1 MEHEL
6 ALNILLII
14 GFLTVSV
21 ISSILLKKIHFP
33 YTIGL
38 VVIGFIAGQVAV
50 KLDYQ
55 RLIHLDLTPATI
67 LYLILPTLIYDAA
80 INMDIKAL
88 RKNIVPILLLA
99 VLGLLLSAG
108 IIGGTLNHFT
118 SIGIGAALLFGALIS
133 ATDPVAVISLF
144 SEIGAPRRLVTLVDG
159 ESIFNDATAIVL
171 FTIVLSAIHSGID
184 TVHTLF
190 LNSVVSFLLV
200 MLGGLLTGAVIGCLG
215 AMVIR
220 AQKHNSILQITIS
233 LIMAY
238 ISFIAAD
245 QLHVSGVM
253 STMAAGIMVSLLTDN
268 LITHDNHHFMEN
280 FWQFF
285 SFVANSFVFL
295 LLGLTEAHNFSDPS
309 KLLKGFRLLLI
320 VIPVVTLARAI
331 VIYALVPLYNCFA
344 QNSKI
349 SFPYQTILL
358 WGGLRGAVPVAL
370 VLAIP
375 LDFPGRETIVQIT
388 LGYILF
394 TLLVQGTTVKSLMQF
409 LKIKPDTSYF
419 DYHSGVSYHLNFPT
433 ESLRGLVTTQ
443 VLSTFK
449 TEGFFISASPGE
461 PRNAYL
467 LSRGQKHLAIDVED
481 TGFTITAENQQD
493 LTYGRKTLYETL
505 VELDHSVSSLEK
517 LVKSPEMS
525 DIVKV
530 ENHDG
535 ISTFNLSKYLNKSL
549 ISVTLTGNDK
559 LSVITELVEIAATSG
574 LISNRE
580 MVINAVLDRE
590 AALSTGFEDGIAIPH
605 AKSNDM
611 ERIILVVGIH
621 KTGIDFEAVDG
632 KPSRFFFLVISP
644 KIQAG
649 PHIQLLA
656 EISRKMVSHD
666 IRTQLLEAESSD
678 DVLTILKS

>member
-6 ALNILLII
+6 ALNILMII

-21 ISSILLKKIHFP
+21 FASILLQKLRFP

-38 VVIGFIAGQVAV
+38 VVIGFIAGYLAL

-55 RLIHLDLTPATI
+55 RLIRLDLTPATI
-67 LYLILPTLIYDAA
+67 LYLILPTLIYDAS
-80 INMDIKAL
+80 INMDMKAL

-99 VLGLLLSAG
+99 ILGLLLSAG
-108 IIGGTLNHFT
+108 IIGGLLNHFT
-118 SIGIGAALLFGALIS
+118 AIGIGAALLFGALIS

-184 TVHTLF
+184 TVNVLF
-190 LNSVVSFLLV
+190 FNSVVNFLWV
-200 MLGGLLTGAVIGCLG
+200 MLGGLLTGTVVGFLG
-215 AMVIR
+215 AMVVR
-220 AQKHNSILQITIS
+220 AQKNNVILQITIS

-238 ISFIAAD
+238 VSFITAD

-253 STMAAGIMVSLLTDN
+253 STMAAGLMVSLLTSN
-268 LITHDNHHFMEN
+268 QIAHENHHFMEH

-295 LLGLTEAHNFSDPS
+295 LLGLTEAHNFSDPA

-320 VIPVVTLARAI
+320 VIPVVTFARAA
-331 VIYALVPLYNCFA
+331 VIYLLVPLYNRFA
-344 QNSKI
+344 QKEKI
-349 SFPYQTILL
+349 SFAYQTILL

-375 LDFPGRETIVQIT
+375 MDFPGRDTIIQIT

-394 TLLVQGTTVKSLMQF
+394 TLLVQGTTVKSLMAL
-409 LKIKPDTSYF
+409 LKIKPDKSYF
-419 DYHSGVSYHLNFPT
+419 DYHSGVSYQLNFPT
-433 ESLRGLVTTQ
+433 EPLGDLVTSR
-443 VLSTFK
+443 VLSAFK
-449 TEGFFISASPGE
+449 TEGFFVTHSSGD
-461 PRNAYL
+461 PRKAYH
-467 LSRGQKHLAIDVED
+467 LSRGQKHLAIDAEQ

-505 VELDHSVSSLEK
+505 VDLDHSVSSLEK

-525 DIVKV
+525 KIVKV
-530 ENHDG
+530 EDSHETSN
-535 ISTFNLSKYLNKSL
+535 FMLSKHLNKSL
-549 ISVTLTGNDK
+549 ISLELRSNDK
-559 LSVITELVEIAATSG
+559 NSVITELVELAVTNG
-574 LISNRE
+574 LISNRDQ
-580 MVINAVLDRE
+580 VIKDVQDRE
-590 AALSTGFEDGIAIPH
+590 AALSTGFEDGLAIPH
-605 AKSNDM
+605 TKSSNI

-621 KTGIDFEAVDG
+621 KTGIDFGAVDG

-644 KIQAG
+644 KIQVG

-656 EISRKMVSHD
+656 DISRKMVNHD
-666 IRTQLLEAESSD
+666 RREQLLAAENAD
-678 DVLTILKS
+678 EVITILK